1 MKKVLL
7 VLVLGLTF
15 MSCSKE
21 EISRDLVDELIQQE
35 FYTEVNTAGWFGKRF
50 FKSETDLEDNS
61 ITINNVFYVYTE
73 ECVFSSDLVFTDK
86 QVITS
91 TKDVYEVMYTYDD
104 EVNYYYTFT
113 YKMKMEGDALIVI
126 RSYDGGSEATAYIKE
141 NIFTDYNIC
150 D

>member
-1 MKKVLL
+1 MKKVLI

-91 TKDVYEVMYTYDD
+91 TKDVYEVMYTYEDD
-104 EVNYYYTFT
+104 YTFT
-113 YKMKMEGDALIVI
+113 YKMIMEGDALIVI
-126 RSYDGGSEATAYIKE
+126 RGYDGGSEANAYIKE
-141 NIFTDYNIC
+141 NIFADYNIC